1 MQQSYRFV
9 VTGLVQGV
17 GFREST
23 RRQALLLGLRGWVRN
38 REDGRVEGLV
48 CSDSATTLGR
58 FRDWLAAGPS
68 TACVS
73 AVDWQRE
80 DGDCDEPSFLI
91 RR

>member
-1 MQQSYRFV
+1 MQQSYRFT

-38 REDGRVEGLV
+38 RANGRVEGVVTGDADDAL
-48 CSDSATTLGR
+48 AG
-58 FRDWLAAGPS
+58 FRDWLAAGPP
-68 TACVS
+68 TARVS
-73 AVDWQRE
+73 GVEWQVA
-80 DGDCDEPSFLI
+80 DGECDEPSFLI